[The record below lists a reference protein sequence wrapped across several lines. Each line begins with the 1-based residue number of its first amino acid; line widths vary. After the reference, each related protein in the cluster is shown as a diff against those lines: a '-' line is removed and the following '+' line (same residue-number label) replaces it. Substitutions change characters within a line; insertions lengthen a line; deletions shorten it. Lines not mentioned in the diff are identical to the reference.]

1 MNLPKKQK
9 ISWRTKFD
17 LYFLQSFLF
26 NEKFSYLIL
35 NILVC
40 KSVLAKPDAHFLFVI
55 QFISILRNFPTVFE
69 MILLFKEK
77 IFQIIC
83 LFVFLIILLYFY
95 TSLAFFIYSSEFVT
109 NIVINIIYF
118 KNIYKFR
125 VKKIQF
131 AIT

>member
-1 MNLPKKQK
+1 MRKM
-9 ISWRTKFD
+9 D
-17 LYFLQSFLF
+17 SF
-26 NEKFSYLIL
+26 
-35 NILVC
+35 
-40 KSVLAKPDAHFLFVI
+40 KSN
-55 QFISILRNFPTVFE
+55 SILRSTEVSKNKHFDSLNDNDSSSRNTLFKPTFKKINQKTLIDAKISQDRKKLIRENF
-69 MILLFKEK
+69 LLFKEK

-83 LFVFLIILLYFY
+83 LFVILIILLYFY
-95 TSLAFFIYSSEFVT
+95 TSLAFFNYSSEFVT